1 MCARPVGPPKAARVQ
16 RVRPA
21 FGGLV
26 QRVQRVVVSPLR
38 GNAYKDSVTF
48 LLFRPVILSR
58 RRRISVRAVSDT
70 SLIKYRSAGK

>member
-1 MCARPVGPPKAARVQ
+1 MCAGPVGPPKAARVQ
-16 RVRPA
+16 RV
-21 FGGLV
+21 
-26 QRVQRVVVSPLR
+26 QKVQRVVVSPLR